1 MTKPMHDLIGAP
13 DGMTLGEFLPNFAD
27 VKHEVLIGKPNDEC
41 ASCGKP
47 FNDLRK
53 RRGKIR
59 LYSTNALVLI
69 IHQFHLCGRCC
80 HQYKRGGEAKNGVL
94 VAVEAYFESDDAYEH

>member
-1 MTKPMHDLIGAP
+1 MNKPDHDLVAVP
-13 DGMTLGEFLPNFAD
+13 DGMTLGEFLPTFAD

-47 FNDLRK
+47 FNEVRK

-59 LYSTNALVLI
+59 LYPTNALVPVV
-69 IHQFHLCGRCC
+69 HQFHLCGRCC
-80 HQYKRGGEAKNGVL
+80 HQYKQGGDAKSGVL
-94 VAVEAYFESDDAYEH
+94 VAVEAYFEGESE